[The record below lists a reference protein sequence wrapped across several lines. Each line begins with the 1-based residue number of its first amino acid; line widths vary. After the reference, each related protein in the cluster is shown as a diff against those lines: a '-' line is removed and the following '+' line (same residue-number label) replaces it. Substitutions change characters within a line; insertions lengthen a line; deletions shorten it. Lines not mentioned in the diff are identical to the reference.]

1 MKNIASLHGTMPST
15 LVQRG
20 ALQKL
25 PAARRTGR
33 RDTVAAAG
41 RESVASCVIT
51 GSPLRP
57 KTSVRIGAMLA
68 SAKDDVFADLLDE
81 HPAAGPIDA
90 AGVPDFEPR
99 KFEELQGGVA
109 EESEEDVLGFLGD
122 VAGAS
127 AETCME
133 PPRPGDRQFDAFSC
147 QATSGRYRTDL
158 PKSNPYVGSFHRGGA
173 AKRPQ
178 PDEHPGHTLPAH
190 NPYVGSFHRGGRA
203 KKKKMTKHASAE
215 ADNFVQQFLPL
226 GMMMAATKKHSL
238 RPPTAAL

>member
-1 MKNIASLHGTMPST
+1 
-15 LVQRG
+15 
-20 ALQKL
+20 
-25 PAARRTGR
+25 
-33 RDTVAAAG
+33 
-41 RESVASCVIT
+41 
-51 GSPLRP
+51 
-57 KTSVRIGAMLA
+57 
-68 SAKDDVFADLLDE
+68 
-81 HPAAGPIDA
+81 
-90 AGVPDFEPR
+90 
-99 KFEELQGGVA
+99 
-109 EESEEDVLGFLGD
+109 
-122 VAGAS
+122 
-127 AETCME
+127 ME